1 MITQEEFFRNLS
13 DLNDRIED
21 ACEKSGRTKSSLTL
35 LPVTKNWPSEVVKYC
50 KNAGLKTVGEN
61 RVQEGIEKMSDV
73 PDFDFEL
80 IGHLQSNK
88 VNLAT
93 GNFARIQTVDSMKL
107 LERIGAASEKKS
119 TYQKILIQVNAGDD
133 PAKFGITV
141 DEAELLVERALEIN
155 SIRLNGLMTIAP
167 FAEGDT
173 KVASKC
179 FAKLRIL
186 KDRLE
191 LKTGAELPELSM
203 GMSGD
208 LKEAIAEGAT
218 IVRVGSALFGKRVTR

>member
-1 MITQEEFFRNLS
+1 
-13 DLNDRIED
+13 
-21 ACEKSGRTKSSLTL
+21 
-35 LPVTKNWPSEVVKYC
+35 
-50 KNAGLKTVGEN
+50 
-61 RVQEGIEKMSDV
+61 MSDV
-73 PDFDFEL
+73 PGFDFEL

-141 DEAELLVERALEIN
+141 DEAEPLVERALEIN

-208 LKEAIAEGAT
+208 LKEAIVEGAT
-218 IVRVGSALFGKRVTR
+218 IVRVGSALFGKRVT

>member
-1 MITQEEFFRNLS
+1 MITQEEFFQNLS
-13 DLNDRIED
+13 DLNSRIED
-21 ACEKSGRTKSSLTL
+21 ACEKSGRPRSSLTL

-61 RVQEGIEKMSDV
+61 RVQEAIEKMSDV
-73 PDFDFEL
+73 PNFDFEL

-88 VNLAT
+88 VNMAT

-119 TYQKILIQVNAGDD
+119 KCQKILIQVNAGDD

-155 SIRLNGLMTIAP
+155 SIQLNGLMTIAP
-167 FAEGDT
+167 FIEGDT

-179 FAKLRIL
+179 FAKLRVL
-186 KDRLE
+186 KERLE

-208 LKEAIAEGAT
+208 LTEAIAEGAT
-218 IVRVGSALFGKRVTR
+218 IVRVGSALFGKRDT

>member
-1 MITQEEFFRNLS
+1 
-13 DLNDRIED
+13 
-21 ACEKSGRTKSSLTL
+21 
-35 LPVTKNWPSEVVKYC
+35 
-50 KNAGLKTVGEN
+50 
-61 RVQEGIEKMSDV
+61 
-73 PDFDFEL
+73 
-80 IGHLQSNK
+80 
-88 VNLAT
+88 
-93 GNFARIQTVDSMKL
+93 
-107 LERIGAASEKKS
+107 
-119 TYQKILIQVNAGDD
+119 
-133 PAKFGITV
+133 
-141 DEAELLVERALEIN
+141 LVERALEIN

-218 IVRVGSALFGKRVTR
+218 IVRVGSALFGKRVT